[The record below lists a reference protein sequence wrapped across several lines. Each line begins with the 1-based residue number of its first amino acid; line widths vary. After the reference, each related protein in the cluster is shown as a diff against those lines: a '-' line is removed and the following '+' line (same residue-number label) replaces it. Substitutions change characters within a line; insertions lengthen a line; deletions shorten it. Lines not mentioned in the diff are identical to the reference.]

1 MMKVILVLCAL
12 LTAGSAAAQT
22 ETKWT
27 STTVDRGPDSVTTKE
42 VRSDGTLTTTT
53 VSRNGDTTTTKVER
67 SDAVYDHTGA
77 GFRNSAPE

>member
-1 MMKVILVLCAL
+1 MMKIILVLAVAL
-12 LTAGSAAAQT
+12 LSVGSAMAQT
-22 ETKWT
+22 TWT

-77 GFRNSAPE
+77 GFRNSAAE